1 MQNEIT
7 KKEIIKEI
15 NSHISE
21 ISKEF
26 KNGFEL
32 LKKYPKSVTIF
43 GSSRINQDDSNYKKA
58 HNISERIVKDL
69 NYSIITGGGPGIME
83 ASNRGASAA
92 NGNSI
97 GINITLPH
105 EQHINKYVTDS
116 VSLNYFFIRKPLLNF
131 SAEAYIFFPGGFGT
145 FDELFSI
152 LTLLQ
157 TNKIPNVPV
166 ILFGSDFW
174 NPFVDLIKT
183 QMLEKYKT
191 IEQESMGLFTVTD
204 SEDEVIE
211 IIKSAPVSNWWKN
224 ID

>member
-15 NSHISE
+15 NNHVSE

-26 KNGFEL
+26 KSGFEL

-43 GSSRINQDDSNYKKA
+43 GSSRITSNDDYYKKA
-58 HNISERIVKDL
+58 QNLSERIVNEI

-83 ASNRGASAA
+83 ASNRGAKNT
-92 NGNSI
+92 NGDSI

-105 EQHINKYVTDS
+105 EQHINKYVTES
-116 VSLNYFFIRKPLLNF
+116 ISLNYFFVRKPLLNF

-157 TNKIPNVPV
+157 TQKIPQIPV
-166 ILFGSDFW
+166 ILFGGG
-174 NPFVDLIKT
+174 KK
-183 QMLEKYKT
+183 QGCKEY
-191 IEQESMGLFTVTD
+191 
-204 SEDEVIE
+204 
-211 IIKSAPVSNWWKN
+211 
-224 ID
+224 

>member
-15 NSHISE
+15 NNHVSE

-26 KNGFEL
+26 KSGFEL

-43 GSSRINQDDSNYKKA
+43 GSSRITSNDDYYKKA
-58 HNISERIVKDL
+58 QNLSERIVNEI

-83 ASNRGASAA
+83 ASNRGAKNT
-92 NGNSI
+92 NGDSI

-105 EQHINKYVTDS
+105 EQHINKYVTES
-116 VSLNYFFIRKPLLNF
+116 ISLNYFFVRKPLLNF

-157 TNKIPNVPV
+157 TQKIPQIPV
-166 ILFGSDFW
+166 ILFGVDFW
-174 NPFVDLIKT
+174 NPFVSLIKS
-183 QMLEKYKT
+183 QMLDKYKT
-191 IEQESMGLFTVTD
+191 IDVDNMNLFIITD
-204 SEDEVIE
+204 SEDDVIE
-211 IIKSAPVSNWWKN
+211 IIKSAPISNWWKN

>member
-7 KKEIIKEI
+7 KKEILREI

-32 LKKYPKSVTIF
+32 LKKYPRSVTIF
-43 GSSRINQDDSNYKKA
+43 GSSRMSPNDPYYKNAQD
-58 HNISERIVKDL
+58 ISERIVKEL

-83 ASNRGASAA
+83 ASNKGARDA

-97 GINITLPH
+97 GINISLPH
-105 EQHINKYVTDS
+105 EQKINKYVTES
-116 VSLNYFFIRKPLLNF
+116 IPLNYFFVRKPLLNF

-145 FDELFSI
+145 FDELFSV

-157 TNKIPNVPV
+157 TQKIPQVPV
-166 ILFGSDFW
+166 ILFGEDFW
-174 NPFVDLIKT
+174 NPFVNLIKS
-183 QMLEKYKT
+183 QMLERYKT
-191 IEQESMGLFTVTD
+191 IDPENMNLFKITD
-204 SEDEVIE
+204 SEDEIIE